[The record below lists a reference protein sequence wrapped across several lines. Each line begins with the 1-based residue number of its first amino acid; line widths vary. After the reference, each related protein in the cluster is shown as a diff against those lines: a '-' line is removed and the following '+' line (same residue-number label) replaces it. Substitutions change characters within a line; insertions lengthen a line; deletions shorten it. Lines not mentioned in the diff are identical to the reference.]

1 MIVTNRHW
9 CAWHAAG
16 RLGHVTF
23 RRLFGGDVD
32 PVLKP
37 VLAAVG
43 FGALGQFAFFAFF
56 AIWALTARG
65 AEATEVGLAYTCSAL
80 AAVVGS
86 LLGGRVSDRVGRQP
100 VIVAASLVQMIT
112 PAALLVPGLPPAL
125 AYGVLVVMGFIQPV
139 RGTAQRA
146 LLADLV
152 ADEGREEAYGAFR
165 VVLNA
170 GATLGPLAGAALV
183 TWRWNALFV
192 AIVCAYALALVA
204 ALRLPESAR
213 SAAAP
218 AASSSMAPLLRDTA
232 LMAVFGAT
240 IGGWFA
246 YGAFELLAP
255 VSLTQTHGLAPATW
269 GVLFATNPIVIVVLQ
284 LRVTRWTAA
293 VPRGRKLAVA
303 VLLMASPYAVLEF
316 SAALGVVLIVLLVVV
331 LGEMLWAPASEA
343 LIANMAPPGLRGLYL
358 GTANAASWTG
368 LALAPAAGLQ
378 ARAEF
383 GDAGMWLVVL
393 AVGIVGAALYLV
405 ACRRVEQPLQES
417 GRDRP
422 SLRHD
427 YPADTGD
434 ARGDRNRRGRGRA
447 EARGPDGQP
456 AGAPSR

>member
-1 MIVTNRHW
+1 MS
-9 CAWHAAG
+9 
-16 RLGHVTF
+16 F

-32 PVLKP
+32 PALRP

-56 AIWALTARG
+56 AIWALTVRG

-86 LLGGRVSDRVGRQP
+86 LAGGRVSDRVGRQP
-100 VIVAASLVQMIT
+100 VIVAASVVQTIT
-112 PAALLVPGLPPAL
+112 PAVLLVPGLPMEL

-152 ADEGREEAYGAFR
+152 ADDGREEAYGAYR
-165 VVLNA
+165 VVLNL
-170 GATLGPLAGAALV
+170 GATLGPLAGAGLV
-183 TWRWNALFV
+183 TWRWDALFV
-192 AIVCAYALALVA
+192 AIVGAYALALVA

-213 SAAAP
+213 RVVEP
-218 AASSSMAPLLRDTA
+218 DASPSLAPLLRDGA
-232 LMAVFGAT
+232 LMAVFGAS

-269 GVLFATNPIVIVVLQ
+269 GVLFAMNPIVIVALQ
-284 LRVTRWTAA
+284 LRVTRWTSG
-293 VPRGRKLAVA
+293 VRRGRKLAAA
-303 VLLMASPYAVLEF
+303 VLLMASPYLALEV
-316 SAALGVVLIVLLVVV
+316 SAALAVVVAVLLVVV

-343 LIANMAPPGLRGLYL
+343 LIASMAPPGLRGLYL

-368 LALAPAAGLQ
+368 LALAPAIGLQ
-378 ARAEF
+378 ARAQL
-383 GDAGMWLVVL
+383 GDAGMWIVVM
-393 AVGIVGAALYLV
+393 AVGIVGASLYLV
-405 ACRRVEQPLQES
+405 ACRRAEAALQES
-417 GRDRP
+417 GRDRA
-422 SLRHD
+422 SLRHAHAPD
-427 YPADTGD
+427 AGD
-434 ARGDRNRRGRGRA
+434 ARGDRLRGGRGRA

-456 AGAPSR
+456 ARAASR